1 MKCVIDSS
9 VWVSVVSS
17 AERFHNQS
25 VEFLRTIR
33 FEQITVI
40 CPRLTLIECMAA
52 IVRQKPDNGIAAQSL
67 VDLIQRFPKLRVV
80 ELTKRIMVESM
91 EVAKI
96 SGLRAGDALHVAV
109 AKIHGAKLVTLD
121 DQMIERSG
129 MGLDVMRPSDWSMK
143 ARM

>member
-80 ELTKRIMVESM
+80 ELTKRIMAESM
-91 EVAKI
+91 EVAKTNR
-96 SGLRAGDALHVAV
+96 LRAGDAVHVAV
-109 AKIHGAKLVTLD
+109 AKSFGAKLVTLD
-121 DQMIERSG
+121 DQIIERSG
-129 MGLDVMRPSDWSMK
+129 MNLNIMRPTEWSI
-143 ARM
+143 RID